1 MEKKYVFENRE
12 QLIELLSLC
21 IELVNKHFYRYRV
34 YYDELISMAKD
45 KIKEI
50 SNKDVSQIDDK
61 DIETEILNVMEHT
74 NYITNHNKYKIDYIE
89 YKSMEDKILNVAAQ
103 LLNLLGDRTKK
114 GGVSYWRFRYEYK
127 KLKDEKQVD
136 LPELEILS
144 QDFNEIL
151 NRMYSSRNYQHHMT
165 DAKFIEWG
173 NYRKKQIK
181 DNPGVFVK
189 WPDSVIYSERYEYVS
204 VEWLWQLVHSQI
216 EFKKDVREI
225 LQQMKKDYSHIYGER
240 MRVEMPWKDELTS
253 EIFEVSING
262 INIHNG

>member
-1 MEKKYVFENRE
+1 MTDICLVKYIIGDNNGEKYVFENRE

-61 DIETEILNVMEHT
+61 DIETEILNIMEHT

-114 GGVSYWRFRYEYK
+114 GVFHIG
-127 KLKDEKQVD
+127 D
-136 LPELEILS
+136 LDMNI
-144 QDFNEIL
+144 
-151 NRMYSSRNYQHHMT
+151 RN
-165 DAKFIEWG
+165 
-173 NYRKKQIK
+173 
-181 DNPGVFVK
+181 
-189 WPDSVIYSERYEYVS
+189 
-204 VEWLWQLVHSQI
+204 
-216 EFKKDVREI
+216 
-225 LQQMKKDYSHIYGER
+225 
-240 MRVEMPWKDELTS
+240 
-253 EIFEVSING
+253 
-262 INIHNG
+262 

>member
-181 DNPGVFVK
+181 DNPGAFVK

-262 INIHNG
+262 INRHNG